1 MRRVNVVVC
10 LVLASLAGVMTSGCG
25 SSSAVSGPDGPDV
38 QPVAGSSVL
47 HGALLAPG
55 ISSASAAPGLN
66 AQSGGEG
73 WVVSVAGTSQSSEVD
88 QDGRFVLAGV
98 PSGSV
103 TVKVEGPG
111 VSAQVA
117 VSGLVDGQVTSVEI
131 RMTGAGAQL
140 ASDPTCTPTAETYF
154 SGKLDQVVGTQLV
167 VSGRR
172 VDASQLRKVW
182 RGERRIQLSE
192 LSVGEK
198 VKVWGVLRGDAVVLA
213 EEIAA
218 LTTGSDGRKAWT
230 TFSGKVDLVEGK
242 GFLPNPTPT
251 KPTYQVLYV
260 AGRKVKTDAGTKFR
274 WSDGT
279 ALDAAQIRAGDQ
291 AYVEGWGLPEGYVE
305 ATKLVIDCR

>member
-1 MRRVNVVVC
+1 MRRVNLVVC
-10 LVLASLAGVMTSGCG
+10 LVLAGLAGVMTSGCG
-25 SSSAVSGPDGPDV
+25 SSKAVTGPDD

-55 ISSASAAPGLN
+55 ISSASGAPGVS
-66 AQSGGEG
+66 AASGGGG
-73 WVVSVAGTSQSSEVD
+73 WVVSVAGTSLSSEVD

-98 PSGSV
+98 PAGSV
-103 TVKVEGPG
+103 TVKIEGPG

-131 RMTGAGAQL
+131 RITGGSAQL
-140 ASDPTCTPTAETYF
+140 ATDPKCTPTAETYF
-154 SGKLDQVVGTQLV
+154 SGTLDQLAGTELV

-218 LTTGSDGRKAWT
+218 LTSGSDGKKAWT
-230 TFSGKVDLVEGK
+230 TFSGKVDSVDGK
-242 GFLPNPTPT
+242 SFLPTPT
-251 KPTYQVLYV
+251 KPSYPSLYV
-260 AGRKVKTDAGTKFR
+260 AGRKVKTDAGTQFK

-279 ALDAAQIRAGDQ
+279 LLDAAQIRAGDH
-291 AYVEGWGLPEGYVE
+291 AYVEGWSLPEGYVQ
-305 ATKLVIDCR
+305 ATRLVIDCR